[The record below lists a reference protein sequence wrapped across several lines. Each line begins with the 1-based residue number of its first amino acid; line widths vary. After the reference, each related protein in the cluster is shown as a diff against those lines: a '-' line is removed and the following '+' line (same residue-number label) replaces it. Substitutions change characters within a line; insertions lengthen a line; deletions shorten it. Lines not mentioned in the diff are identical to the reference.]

1 MNKLVTLFLLLSS
14 IFAGAQQNLQNL
26 RFDND
31 RYFYFREPGANNAV
45 IADVSVLILS
55 LQLISTDNS
64 GIERLSMNQR
74 FRNPPGRPFYL
85 LAIPQLYEVDTEN
98 DINVYKFGQN
108 GGEDNFNSAEVR
120 ILRNS
125 TPSSP
130 VNVGRYIRPPVK
142 FSVDADLLYTDP
154 SEAPYDN
161 QEFLHVTASEIRT
174 ATIEI
179 DRQPNRGNS
188 YVCIFSE
195 KGDLLAALDP
205 KDPDNNAPIQSFT
218 TNKNVYVIPIVGK
231 KVSKE
236 GNTDQVT
243 FEVGDP
249 RENAVIRIFEE

>member
-1 MNKLVTLFLLLSS
+1 MNKLLTLFFLLSATAT
-14 IFAGAQQNLQNL
+14 IAQQNLQNL

-31 RYFYFREPGANNAV
+31 RYFYFREPGANNSV
-45 IADVSVLILS
+45 VADVSALILG
-55 LQLISTDNS
+55 LQLISTDNR
-64 GIERLSMNQR
+64 GLERLSMNQR

-85 LAIPQLYEVDTEN
+85 LAIPQLYEVDLDN
-98 DINVYKFGQN
+98 DVNVYKFGQN
-108 GGEDNFNSAEVR
+108 GGEDNSNSAEVR
-120 ILRNS
+120 ILRNN
-125 TPSSP
+125 TVPSP
-130 VNVGRYIRPPVK
+130 VNVERYIRPPVK

-161 QEFLHVTASEIRT
+161 QEFLRITASKIRT

-179 DRQPNRGNS
+179 DREPNRGNT

-195 KGDLLAALDP
+195 KGELLAALDP
-205 KDPDNNAPIQSFT
+205 KDPDSTEPTQSFT
-218 TNKNVYVIPIVGK
+218 TNKNVYVIPVVGK
-231 KVSKE
+231 KVNKE